1 MRVRC
6 VQSFL
11 TTTGEDVGLCG
22 VDGDAAD
29 VVMVSL
35 KHVNSPQ
42 GVVVKHTD
50 QHVILGR
57 DRRNDK
63 RPPHQTN
70 TFVLSEK

>member
-1 MRVRC
+1 M
-6 VQSFL
+6 QFFP

-22 VDGDAAD
+22 VDSDAAD

-57 DRRNDK
+57 DRRSDK
-63 RPPHQTN
+63 SMSHQAN
-70 TFVLSEK
+70 TLVLNEK